1 MGLAF
6 AADVPLMAST
16 FCNRYGQRRLRM
28 GSEPPAEEWEQTFG
42 ADLLPHLVPA
52 EQPSTARQPLD
63 PVFAYEVGCVWRL
76 GDG

>member
-1 MGLAF
+1 MKAAMGLAF

-42 ADLLPHLVPA
+42 AETTHHAEVQEDRRCGLSLVGA
-52 EQPSTARQPLD
+52 GAQR
-63 PVFAYEVGCVWRL
+63 R
-76 GDG
+76 

>member
-1 MGLAF
+1 MKAAMGLAF

-42 ADLLPHLVPA
+42 ARICCRILCQPGSPA
-52 EQPSTARQPLD
+52 QHASH
-63 PVFAYEVGCVWRL
+63 
-76 GDG
+76 